1 MPDQD
6 NQNPSTGSQSDISKS
21 QSQQQ
26 PTGQGQDREP
36 SGESRQFETGSQSDS
51 ERSGDQAQTGQSQTG
66 QSQSGSPD
74 EGLQGD
80 TQTQQRTDVEGAGQ
94 SESGGVQS
102 GEFSGESGSGFV
114 GSQGQQDS
122 SSELVDEEDED
133 FARDGQGAPDGQ

>member
-1 MPDQD
+1 MSLTVRMFMCAISPWVKRRCD
-6 NQNPSTGSQSDISKS
+6 GSI
-21 QSQQQ
+21 
-26 PTGQGQDREP
+26 
-36 SGESRQFETGSQSDS
+36 ESRQFETGSQSDS
-51 ERSGDQAQTGQSQTG
+51 ERSGDQAQTGQSQT
-66 QSQSGSPD
+66 GSPD

-94 SESGGVQS
+94 SESGGGQS